1 MPNLIRWDP
10 FRELT
15 TLQDRVNRLFQ
26 DSFTPA
32 REETLS
38 TAAFLPPA
46 DVYEDENHITLK
58 LEVPGVDEKDL
69 DIRVESNTLMI
80 RGERK
85 FEQEEKKENFQRIER
100 QYGTFVRSFSLPASV
115 DPNNIE
121 ADYDK
126 GILTIRMTKKADAK
140 PKQIQVKPG
149 RKAIEGKGKA
159 A

>member
-1 MPNLIRWDP
+1 MKRPSPRQH
-10 FRELT
+10 F
-15 TLQDRVNRLFQ
+15 
-26 DSFTPA
+26 S
-32 REETLS
+32 
-38 TAAFLPPA
+38 PPA
-46 DVYEDENHITLK
+46 DLYEDENHITLK

-69 DIRVESNTLMI
+69 DIRVENNTLMI

-126 GILTIRMTKKADAK
+126 GILTIPMTKKADAK
-140 PKQIQVKPG
+140 PKQIQVKAG
-149 RKAIEGKGKA
+149 RKAIEGKSKA